1 MLHAWFCNTVN
12 IGGRATDLPKGL
24 DRRQRALQKRKKRG
38 SRKPGD
44 SDNRGIHGHLSNAAK
59 SLLIDDYIEVY
70 SIIQAFGTS
79 FGLPRRVPCKRC
91 MKAAYPAAQ

>member
-59 SLLIDDYIEVY
+59 SLLIDDYMEVY
-70 SIIQAFGTS
+70 STIQA
-79 FGLPRRVPCKRC
+79 L
-91 MKAAYPAAQ
+91 AQALAYPAGSRVKGA